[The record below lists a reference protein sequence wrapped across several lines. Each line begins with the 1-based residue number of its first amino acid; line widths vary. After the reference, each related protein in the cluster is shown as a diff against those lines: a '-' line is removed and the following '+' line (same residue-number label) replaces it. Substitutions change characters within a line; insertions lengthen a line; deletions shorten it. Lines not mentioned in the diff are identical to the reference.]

1 MNVWIQ
7 EGVFHITYQTPS
19 DLPPTLLQLA
29 DDYEG
34 VIPHRVGWNLPLTS
48 SARRTLSTLFPAL
61 APALSLSS
69 ASAPGSPSPSA
80 SAAVAAS
87 VAASASASASAAAAV
102 TYLIVYPAKDIQTK
116 KHELLHARYAMDPT
130 YRQQVMTLWKSL
142 SLAHQT
148 KVLRVLRDLQYPER
162 EELLVD
168 EFQAYYFTEPSRFF
182 GIPSYPL
189 SPLSP
194 KKKRK

>member
-1 MNVWIQ
+1 MNGWIH

-69 ASAPGSPSPSA
+69 ASASVAA
-80 SAAVAAS
+80 SLAAS
-87 VAASASASASAAAAV
+87 VAAPAPAAAAV

-148 KVLRVLRDLQYPER
+148 KVLRVLRDLQYPEQ